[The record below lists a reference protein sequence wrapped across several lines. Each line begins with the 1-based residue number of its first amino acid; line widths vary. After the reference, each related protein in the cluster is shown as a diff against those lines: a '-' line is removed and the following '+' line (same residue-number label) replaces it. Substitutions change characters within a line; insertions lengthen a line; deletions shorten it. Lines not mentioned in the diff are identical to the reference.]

1 MSKVTTNSLSSLQK
15 RMSDLSSGCQT
26 EMRSDGITERVFV
39 SPLLLRL
46 GCDSPQCLRLMPLD
60 SNSILSK
67 YFGTFK
73 EQWDWIR
80 LSSPGDLARKR
91 RETTYRGTCLPN
103 RIRYTNNVPGQ
114 RPHRVSPLPA
124 ANTMS

>member
-1 MSKVTTNSLSSLQK
+1 MSKATINSLSGLQK
-15 RMSDLSSGCQT
+15 RVSDLSSGCQT
-26 EMRSDGITERVFV
+26 EMRPDSNTERVFV
-39 SPLLLRL
+39 SPLLLRF
-46 GCDSPQCLRLMPLD
+46 GCDLPRCLRLMPLG

-103 RIRYTNNVPGQ
+103 RIWYTNM
-114 RPHRVSPLPA
+114 SPA
-124 ANTMS
+124 KGHTMCLLLQLQTL